1 MALQQVRVPQRW
13 RPKGSFS
20 DRRWWFGVRLN
31 KVMDV
36 ILDELDHF
44 EDGPW
49 YGDRSLAVADGL
61 ARAEFDNEAL
71 RAVGEAIG
79 DVDNHNRTT
88 AYASA
93 AHRTVAALHA
103 IVDCAATVNYPDDA
117 PLLSDVSGS
126 EGMETASGAPK
137 AYEIIEAVAIE
148 IAEDCFASLES
159 ADYRNQAI
167 GMYQRDADVGDA
179 QGTVWL
185 PFMSGQTGVTQ
196 ATLSKPL
203 SAKDWTLEAAQDAAQ
218 IAAHPEDVADEEVIA
233 AAKGGIAKELIVR
246 VVAAVILGQGQ
257 LPVQQ
262 RKEAFF
268 EDALIVCSD
277 LAEDGEVLTHGDE
290 EEIQDYEREC
300 NDAIKRLLETGRS
313 LAAAITAYAALSE
326 ALEGVSI
333 APDSQE
339 GVR

>member
-1 MALQQVRVPQRW
+1 MVR
-13 RPKGSFS
+13 S
-20 DRRWWFGVRLN
+20 
-31 KVMDV
+31 
-36 ILDELDHF
+36 
-44 EDGPW
+44 
-49 YGDRSLAVADGL
+49 GDRALAVADGL

-126 EGMETASGAPK
+126 EGMETASGGPK
-137 AYEIIEAVAIE
+137 AYEIIEAVVIE

-159 ADYRNQAI
+159 VDYRNQAI

-185 PFMSGQTGVTQ
+185 PFMSGQTGVTR
-196 ATLSKPL
+196 ATSSKPL
-203 SAKDWTLEAAQDAAQ
+203 SAKDWVSEAAQDAAQ

-233 AAKGGIAKELIVR
+233 DAAKGGVAKELIVQ

-257 LPVQQ
+257 IPLQQ
-262 RKEAFF
+262 LKEAFF

-277 LAEDGEVLTHGDE
+277 LAEDAEILTHGDK

-300 NDAIKRLLETGRS
+300 NDAVKRLLETGRN
-313 LAAAITAYAALSE
+313 LAAGITAYAALSE
-326 ALEGVSI
+326 ALEGVRI
-333 APDSQE
+333 ALDSQE
-339 GVR
+339 PVR